1 MSDSPRAGLGQSP
14 QAIAQYY
21 DSHLAAH
28 GDTAQ
33 GAGWPN
39 EADRQTRF
47 GVMRDL
53 AGFGRPMTSVCDVAC
68 GTGAFLGYLQDQGR
82 DQAMSQASFQGRGPE
97 DYLGLDISGA
107 AITTAQ
113 GKYGADLFRQ
123 VDLMASGAPAA
134 DLGPF
139 DYVLAN
145 GLFTVKDV
153 LSQDQMWD
161 FMTGFLPRMWQMCRV
176 GMAFN
181 VMSAVVDW
189 QRDDLFHVPSD
200 LLLEFL
206 YKMAGR
212 RVVLRSDYD
221 LYEYTV
227 YVYRQPLPARGR

>member
-1 MSDSPRAGLGQSP
+1 MSDQSNPNPTPNPNPNSSHSP

-53 AGFGRPMTSVCDVAC
+53 AGFGAPMTSVCDVAC
-68 GTGAFLGYLQDQGR
+68 GTGAFLGHLQDL
-82 DQAMSQASFQGRGPE
+82 DQAPE
-97 DYLGLDISGA
+97 QYLGLDISGA
-107 AITTAQ
+107 AIATAQ
-113 GKYGADLFRQ
+113 QKYGPGLFRQ
-123 VDLMASGAPAA
+123 VDLMAGPADGPADGPAVGA
-134 DLGPF
+134 F

-153 LSQDQMWD
+153 LSQDEMWD

-200 LLLEFL
+200 RLLDFL

-227 YVYRQPLPARGR
+227 YVYRQPLLDRRP